1 MIQYKRDLRGVKQM
15 SKFIRKNSCKNNYK
29 IGLSKKFYE

>member
-15 SKFIRKNSCKNNYK
+15 FKFIRKNSCKNNYK
-29 IGLSKKFYE
+29 IGLLKKYYD